1 MSLIMPIFTIY
12 IPSLVTVDPGGV
24 TVVVFLSQ
32 RGGVRFY
39 IKTI

>member
-1 MSLIMPIFTIY
+1 MSLIMPIFTTY
-12 IPSLVTVDPGGV
+12 IPSLVTVETVGV
-24 TVVVFLSQ
+24 TVVFLSQ